1 MATVATMSVATV
13 VIGLLPPALDG
24 AVAALFLV
32 LCRLL
37 QGFAAGGEISSSVP
51 FVIEYAPPGRR
62 GTFAGWHLAG
72 VTTGLAAGT
81 ATVVVV
87 SGLLPIGSF
96 EAWGWRVPFLLAAP
110 LGLVGFY
117 LRLTLDETP
126 LFRHVVAL
134 AEGHILREV
143 LRTHWRACL
152 RGLAAV
158 VALSVSFNTWFVFLP
173 NHLISRGGHVSGEG
187 TGVRDPR
194 SRGRRCDGPACGTA
208 LGRRRPPA
216 CPGRVDDRGDAAR
229 RTRVPS
235 RLGGSR

>member
-1 MATVATMSVATV
+1 
-13 VIGLLPPALDG
+13 
-24 AVAALFLV
+24 
-32 LCRLL
+32 
-37 QGFAAGGEISSSVP
+37 
-51 FVIEYAPPGRR
+51 
-62 GTFAGWHLAG
+62 
-72 VTTGLAAGT
+72 
-81 ATVVVV
+81 VVVV

-158 VALSVSFNTWFVFLP
+158 VALSVSFNTCFVFLP
-173 NHLISRGGHVSGEG
+173 NHLISEG
-187 TGVRDPR
+187 DASPGKALGCAILGLVVAGVTAPPA
-194 SRGRRCDGPACGTA
+194 GRLSDGV
-208 LGRRRPPA
+208 GRRRVLVVSMTA
-216 CPGRVDDRGDAAR
+216 VTLLAAPGFLLASVDSLTLLVLANCALGVVMCAAAVG
-229 RTRVPS
+229 TLAVA
-235 RLGGSR
+235 